1 MAKNENEVYL
11 GLEYN
16 NIWTVDFYSWEM
28 IEYDTSNVVMKRF
41 HIEKI
46 KDFADVISNSVIYL
60 KEQSS
65 KDIISSL
72 GIPETRIIDKG
83 EIKINIKLKQGD
95 KLIILNPKKNNF
107 LLVEVLNGETNNIK
121 RNKRIDWLD

>member
-1 MAKNENEVYL
+1 MSENENEVYL

-28 IEYDTSNVVMKRF
+28 VEYDVSNVLMKRF
-41 HIEKI
+41 PIEKI
-46 KDFADVISNSVIYL
+46 KDFVDIISNSIIYL

-65 KDIISSL
+65 KDIITSL
-72 GIPETRIIDKG
+72 GIPETRIIDKS

-95 KLIILNPKKNNF
+95 KMIILSPSRNSF
-107 LLVEVLNGETNNIK
+107 LLVEVLNGETNNIR
-121 RNKRIDWLD
+121 RNKRID

>member
-1 MAKNENEVYL
+1 MATNENEVYL

-46 KDFADVISNSVIYL
+46 KDFVDIISNSIIYL
-60 KEQSS
+60 SKQSS
-65 KDIISSL
+65 KNIITSL
-72 GIPETRIIDKG
+72 GIPETRIIDKS

-95 KLIILNPKKNNF
+95 KMIILSPNKNSF
-107 LLVEVLNGETNNIK
+107 LLLEVLNGETNNIR
-121 RNKRIDWLD
+121 RNKRID

>member
-1 MAKNENEVYL
+1 MSKNENEVYL
-11 GLEYN
+11 GLEYS

-28 IEYDTSNVVMKRF
+28 IEYDVSNVAMKRF
-41 HIEKI
+41 SIEKI
-46 KDFADVISNSVIYL
+46 NDFVDVISNSVIYL
-60 KEQSS
+60 KEQGS

-72 GIPETRIIDKG
+72 GIPETRIIDKR

-107 LLVEVLNGETNNIK
+107 LLVEVLNGETNNIR
-121 RNKRIDWLD
+121 RNKRID